1 MGLTPLNEQIIEM
14 MLSTYI
20 YPVLLQPLSS
30 TLDTESVY
38 ERAAEES
45 DNHDISVKAAGKQ
58 LNSLNPAMLKSSF
71 LGLYSVFNTIT
82 NIALLRTVFA
92 ALFHP
97 KTFDKSCS
105 IVIKPYVVTGVG
117 TERQLKVDASHD
129 NCILYDFGRSHLFSS
144 NMDGKGCCTFAFSPS
159 LSSILDNMG
168 ITKTCP
174 NMYRELLLECMAGK
188 NGTDLQK
195 AAVLPFAAAVEA
207 LGEFAEDILF
217 GHKGD
222 TAESSSTGEMS
233 ELGRSEV
240 HRIDIG
246 SNSSSDDF
254 ETNVVGTADFAQM
267 GNETV
272 VKLLASLTSCVVS
285 STDCVNGKANIVF
298 FSL

>member
-30 TLDTESVY
+30 TLEPELVCDT
-38 ERAAEES
+38 AAEETE
-45 DNHDISVKAAGKQ
+45 NQDISVKAAGNQ
-58 LNSLNPAMLKSSF
+58 LNSLDPAMLKSSF

-82 NIALLRTVFA
+82 NIPLLRTVFA

-97 KTFDKSCS
+97 KSFDENCS
-105 IVIKPYVVTGVG
+105 IVIKPSVVTGVG
-117 TERQLKVDASHD
+117 TERQLKVDASQDH
-129 NCILYDFGRSHLFSS
+129 CILYDFGRSHFFSP
-144 NMDGKGCCTFAFSPS
+144 NMNGKGCCTFVFSPM
-159 LSSILDNMG
+159 LSSILDNIG

-174 NMYRELLLECMAGK
+174 NIYRELLLECMAGK

-207 LGEFAEDILF
+207 LGEFAEEILF

-222 TAESSSTGEMS
+222 AAESSSTGEMS
-233 ELGRSEV
+233 EWSRSEV
-240 HRIDIG
+240 HRLDLR
-246 SNSSSDDF
+246 SNGSSDNF
-254 ETNVVGTADFAQM
+254 ETNFVGTVDFAQM

-285 STDCVNGKANIVF
+285 STDCVNGKAQIVL